1 MFDRN
6 TIEFLQAAK
15 TNDDLERLMNYD
27 IKYRVINNK
36 YKLLSSVSA
45 LADFIYHTIQY
56 YHLFFLADYCLV
68 L

>member
-15 TNDDLERLMNYD
+15 TTDDLDRLVVND
-27 IKYRVINNK
+27 TRYRIINNK
-36 YKLLSSVSA
+36 YTLLSSISSF
-45 LADFIYHTIQY
+45 ADFIYHGVQY
-56 YHLFFLADYCLV
+56 YHLFFLADNCLV